1 MLGRPDPPA
10 SGYPTGCGP
19 APVPTYGGVV
29 PDSTNSHDTTDVP
42 TENVLILSCPDQRGI
57 VATVTALLFEHGANI
72 EESQQFQD
80 PRTAQFFM
88 RIRFSVD
95 IGGPSA
101 QRWRAL
107 FSPVGTAYDMDWSI
121 RDAATPYRAVLM
133 VSKFGHCLN
142 DLLFRWRS
150 GALNLDIPAVV
161 SNHPDLEPLVA
172 SYGIPFHHV
181 PITADTKP
189 QAEEALRRIV
199 GEHDVDLVVLARYMQ
214 VLSDDLTR
222 DLSGRVI
229 NIHHS
234 FLPSF
239 KGAKPY
245 HQAFAR
251 GVKRVGATAHYVTAD
266 LDEGP
271 IIEQDVVRVDHR
283 MTPDDLVRAGEE
295 VESRVLARAVRWHCE
310 SRVLLNGD
318 RTVVFS

>member
-189 QAEEALRRIV
+189 KAEEALRRIV

>member
-1 MLGRPDPPA
+1 M
-10 SGYPTGCGP
+10 S
-19 APVPTYGGVV
+19 
-29 PDSTNSHDTTDVP
+29 DTTDTP
-42 TENVLILSCPDQRGI
+42 AENVLILSCPDQRGI

-72 EESQQFQD
+72 EESQQFD
-80 PRTAQFFM
+80 DVRTDQFFM
-88 RIRFSVD
+88 RIRFSVEL
-95 IGGPSA
+95 GGPSTE
-101 QRWRAL
+101 RWRRL
-107 FSPVGTAYDMDWSI
+107 FVPVATAYGMEWSI
-121 RDAATPYRAVLM
+121 RDAATPYRTLVM
-133 VSKFGHCLN
+133 VSRFGHCLN

-150 GALNLDIPAVV
+150 GALNMDVPAVV
-161 SNHPDLEPLVA
+161 SNHRDLEPLVE

-181 PITADTKP
+181 PVTPETKP
-189 QAEEALRRIV
+189 DAEARLREIV
-199 GEHDVDLVVLARYMQ
+199 AEHDVDLVVLARYMQ
-214 VLSDDLTR
+214 VLSDDLSR
-222 DLSGRVI
+222 ELSGRVV

-251 GVKRVGATAHYVTAD
+251 GVKLVGATAHYVTAA

-283 MTPDDLVRAGEE
+283 MAPEDLVRAGEE

>member
-1 MLGRPDPPA
+1 MPSPP
-10 SGYPTGCGP
+10 
-19 APVPTYGGVV
+19 YGGGV
-29 PDSTNSHDTTDVP
+29 PDTTPEP

-72 EESQQFQD
+72 EESQQFD
-80 PRTAQFFM
+80 DVRTDHFFM
-88 RIRFSVD
+88 RIRFSVEM
-95 IGGPSA
+95 GGPDVE
-101 QRWRAL
+101 RWRRL
-107 FSPVGTAYDMDWSI
+107 FAPVATAYGMEWSI
-121 RDAATPYRAVLM
+121 RDAATPYRALLM
-133 VSKFGHCLN
+133 VSRFGHCLN

-150 GALNLDIPAVV
+150 GALNMDVPAVV
-161 SNHPDLEPLVA
+161 SNHRDLEPLVA

-181 PITADTKP
+181 PVTADTKP
-189 QAEEALRRIV
+189 EAEARLREIV
-199 GEHDVDLVVLARYMQ
+199 REHDIDLVVLARYMQ
-214 VLSDDLTR
+214 VLSDDLSR

-239 KGAKPY
+239 KGATPY

-251 GVKRVGATAHYVTAD
+251 GVKLIGATAHYVTAD

-271 IIEQDVVRVDHR
+271 IIDQDVVRVDHR
-283 MTPDDLVRAGEE
+283 MAPEDLVRAGEE